1 MQGFDKII
9 EHIKTESERECK
21 EIAVKAN
28 EESARIRSLFS
39 QKEQDAYW
47 TCVNEGSKDIEKRVE
62 KLSALAHE
70 QASNLIGKIQQDSL
84 DDVLMLT
91 ARKLSALPSRKYDEL
106 LIKLGI
112 EQGCKPE
119 YLVEHYREELE
130 PSVLGALFDSKDGDN
145 LKK

>member
-1 MQGFDKII
+1 MQGFEKII
-9 EHIKTESERECK
+9 EHIKIESEKECR

-28 EESARIRSLFS
+28 EESARIRAVYS

-47 TCVNEGSKDIEKRVE
+47 SCVNEGSKDIERRIE

-70 QASNLIGKIQQDSL
+70 QANNMINKTQQDSL

-106 LIKLGI
+106 LTRLGI
-112 EQGCKPE
+112 DHGCKPE

-130 PSVLGALFDSKDGDN
+130 PSVLAALFDSKDGG
-145 LKK
+145 